1 MLNLLVSMVTH
12 AASIAS
18 DILVIALTLV
28 KTVDTKRLAS
38 RLNMKTVVT
47 TLLIR
52 DGTIYFCVLLL
63 LHTVF
68 FITLQF
74 DLLLNPLPLFIDVL
88 TTILISRFMLNLRSV
103 FVSASPTNGVTPTTV
118 RITTFS
124 DPEFASR
131 LDIVGNLGAPLDH
144 GTRCDGTLN
153 LSLGW
158 DNQRSSTDDTDE
170 HQGKAET
177 LMMTSNP
184 LAVDLYLLQEERGQ
198 EVEQQI

>member
-1 MLNLLVSMVTH
+1 MVTH

-38 RLNMKTVVT
+38 QLNMKTVVT

-103 FVSASPTNGVTPTTV
+103 FVSASPTNGAISTTV

-131 LDIVGNLGAPLDH
+131 LDIVGNLGAPLNH
-144 GTRCDGTLN
+144 GTPIDDSLN
-153 LSLGW
+153 LSL
-158 DNQRSSTDDTDE
+158 DRDSQRFTTDDTDE
-170 HQGKAET
+170 HQEKADK

-184 LAVDLYLLQEERGQ
+184 LAVDLYLLQEERGRDD
-198 EVEQQI
+198 VEQPV